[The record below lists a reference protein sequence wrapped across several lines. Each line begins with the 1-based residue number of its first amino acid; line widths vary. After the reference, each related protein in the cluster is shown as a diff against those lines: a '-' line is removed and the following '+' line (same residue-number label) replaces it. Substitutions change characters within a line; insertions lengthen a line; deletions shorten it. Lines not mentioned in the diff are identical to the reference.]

1 MLKNVLPRFL
11 RNYMTNRFLGFG
23 LGLRAPHFEQ
33 IITQK
38 PDVDWFEIISENYF
52 VAGGKPWHY
61 LNKIRSDYPIVM
73 HGVSMSI
80 GSVEPINK
88 DYLNQLKTTIERV
101 EPQWV
106 SDHLCF
112 TQVGGINS
120 HDLLPMPYTNEA
132 LAHLASKISQVQDY
146 LGREMIFENVSSYL
160 TYNDSQM
167 SEWEFLAQLHKQTGC
182 KFLMDVNNVYVS
194 ARNHDFNPME
204 YLSAIPSTAI
214 AQIHLAGHQD
224 FGTHIIDTHDE
235 DVPDAVW
242 DLYAQYAK
250 TLGPVS
256 TMIERDDNLG
266 SLDDLITE
274 LEHAKTLVK
283 PFWDIKV

>member
-1 MLKNVLPRFL
+1 MFFYSGLL
-11 RNYMTNRFLGFG
+11 RKFMKNRFLGFG

-33 IITQK
+33 IIADK
-38 PDVDWFEIISENYF
+38 PAVDWFEIISENYF

-61 LNKIRSDYPIVM
+61 LNKIRADYPIVM

-80 GSVEPINK
+80 GSIDPINK
-88 DYLNQLKTTIERV
+88 DYLNQLKNTIARV

-120 HDLLPMPYTNEA
+120 HDLLPMPYTSEA
-132 LAHLASKISQVQDY
+132 LDHLANKISQVQDY

-194 ARNHDFNPME
+194 ARNHDFNAMD

-250 TLGPVS
+250 TLNPVS
-256 TMIERDDNLG
+256 TMIERDDNIG

-274 LEHAKTLVK
+274 LEHAKALVK
-283 PFWDIKV
+283 PFWDIRS

>member
-1 MLKNVLPRFL
+1 MFSYSGLL
-11 RNYMTNRFLGFG
+11 RKFMTNRFLGFG
-23 LGLRAPHFEQ
+23 LGLRSPHFEQ
-33 IITQK
+33 IIAEK
-38 PDVDWFEIISENYF
+38 PAVDWFEIISENYF

-61 LNKIRSDYPIVM
+61 LNKIRADYPIVM

-80 GSVEPINK
+80 GSIDPINK
-88 DYLNQLKTTIERV
+88 DYLNQLKNTIARV

-112 TQVGGINS
+112 TQVGGVNS
-120 HDLLPMPYTNEA
+120 HDLLPMPYTSEA
-132 LAHLASKISQVQDY
+132 LDHLANKISQVQDY

-194 ARNHDFNPME
+194 ARNHDFNAMD

-224 FGTHIIDTHDE
+224 FGTHIIDTHDG

-250 TLGPVS
+250 TLNPVS
-256 TMIERDDNLG
+256 TMIERDDNIG

-274 LEHAKTLVK
+274 LEHAKALVK
-283 PFWDIKV
+283 PFWEIRS

>member
-1 MLKNVLPRFL
+1 
-11 RNYMTNRFLGFG
+11 MTNRFLGFG

-33 IITQK
+33 IIAEK
-38 PDVDWFEIISENYF
+38 PAVDWFEIISENYF

-61 LNKIRSDYPIVM
+61 LNKIRADYPIVM

-80 GSVEPINK
+80 GSIDPINK
-88 DYLNQLKTTIERV
+88 DYLNQLKNTIARV

-112 TQVGGINS
+112 TQVGGVNS
-120 HDLLPMPYTNEA
+120 HDLLPMPYTSEA
-132 LAHLASKISQVQDY
+132 LDHLANKISQVQDY

-194 ARNHDFNPME
+194 ARNHDFNAMD

-224 FGTHIIDTHDE
+224 FGTHIIDTHDG

-250 TLGPVS
+250 TLNPVS
-256 TMIERDDNLG
+256 TMIERDDNIG

-274 LEHAKTLVK
+274 LEHAKALVK
-283 PFWDIKV
+283 PFWEIRS

>member
-1 MLKNVLPRFL
+1 MFSYSGLL
-11 RNYMTNRFLGFG
+11 RKFMTNRFLGFG
-23 LGLRAPHFEQ
+23 LGLRSPHFEQ
-33 IITQK
+33 IIAEK
-38 PDVDWFEIISENYF
+38 PAVDWFEIISENYF

-61 LNKIRSDYPIVM
+61 LNKIRADYPIVM

-80 GSVEPINK
+80 GSIDPINK
-88 DYLNQLKTTIERV
+88 DYLNQLKNTIARV

-112 TQVGGINS
+112 TQVGGVNS
-120 HDLLPMPYTNEA
+120 HDLLPMPYTSEA
-132 LAHLASKISQVQDY
+132 LDHLANKISQVQDY

-194 ARNHDFNPME
+194 ARNHDFNAMD

-224 FGTHIIDTHDE
+224 FGTHIIDTHDG

-250 TLGPVS
+250 TLNPVS
-256 TMIERDDNLG
+256 TMIERDDNIG

-274 LEHAKTLVK
+274 LEHAKALVE
-283 PFWDIKV
+283 PFWEIRS

>member
-1 MLKNVLPRFL
+1 MK
-11 RNYMTNRFLGFG
+11 NRFLGFG

-33 IITQK
+33 IIAEK
-38 PDVDWFEIISENYF
+38 PAVDWFEIISENYF

-61 LNKIRSDYPIVM
+61 LNKIRADYPIVM

-80 GSVEPINK
+80 GSIDPINK
-88 DYLNQLKTTIERV
+88 DYLNQLKNTIARV

-120 HDLLPMPYTNEA
+120 HDLLPMPYTSES
-132 LAHLASKISQVQDY
+132 LDHLANKISQVQDY

-194 ARNHDFNPME
+194 ARNHDFNAMD

-242 DLYAQYAK
+242 DLYVQYAK
-250 TLGPVS
+250 TLNPVS
-256 TMIERDDNLG
+256 TMIERDDNIG

-274 LEHAKTLVK
+274 LEHAKALVK
-283 PFWDIKV
+283 PFWDIRS